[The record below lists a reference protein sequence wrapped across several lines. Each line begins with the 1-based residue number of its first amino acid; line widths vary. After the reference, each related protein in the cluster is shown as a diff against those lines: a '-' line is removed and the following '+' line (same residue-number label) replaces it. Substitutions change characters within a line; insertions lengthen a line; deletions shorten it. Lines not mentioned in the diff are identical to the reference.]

1 MKKSRSQR
9 NSSRIPIGK
18 EDDLEY
24 YEIPTKRKLHKSLT
38 TIIFALLISLRRR
51 GRLGSRAFLDGNEAN
66 RPRSRTR
73 GGRRRRRRE
82 AGPHR
87 PR

>member
-1 MKKSRSQR
+1 MTLNIMKSLEKS
-9 NSSRIPIGK
+9 
-18 EDDLEY
+18 
-24 YEIPTKRKLHKSLT
+24 KLHKSLT
-38 TIIFALLISLRRR
+38 TIVFALLISLRRR

-73 GGRRRRRRE
+73 GGRRRE